1 MSLLR
6 PANLLRVCFLLAIPV
21 LVPETALG
29 QDQDCTNFLGEA
41 DAMYAQGDFDGT
53 ISLINRCIDDE
64 TISESN
70 RRIAYRLIGLS
81 YIGKGVEGDAKEAVR
96 QLLTLVPNY
105 EPDPVMDP
113 PNFVSMVAEVRQEIG
128 VQAPAEPQQEAPAP
142 AQTPPPAQV
151 ESTPAFYPG
160 QYTPQQ
166 PVSTTSTRRKKG
178 NGRKILLG
186 GLGAAAAGGLV
197 YLLVSGPSGGDA
209 IAAPPGLPPSN

>member
-64 TISESN
+64 AISESN

-142 AQTPPPAQV
+142 AQTPPAQV
-151 ESTPAFYPG
+151 ESTPPST
-160 QYTPQQ
+160 QVSTPQQ
-166 PVSTTSTRRKKG
+166 PTTTSTRRKKG

>member
-1 MSLLR
+1 MPLLR
-6 PANLLRVCFLLAIPV
+6 PANLLLVCFLLAIPV
-21 LVPETALG
+21 LLPETALG

-53 ISLINRCIDDE
+53 IALINRCIDDE

-128 VQAPAEPQQEAPAP
+128 AQAVENTPAETP
-142 AQTPPPAQV
+142 AQTPQAEV
-151 ESTPAFYPG
+151 ESTPPPT
-160 QYTPQQ
+160 QVSTPQT
-166 PVSTTSTRRKKG
+166 PVSTSSRRKKG
-178 NGRKILLG
+178 NGKKILIG

-197 YLLVSGPSGGDA
+197 YLLVSRPSGGDA